1 MEDADY
7 ADPKLDEALAKV
19 GGKMEKTVEWA
30 KAILYDGVERS
41 RGRVS
46 PCESNDI
53 VFLEI
58 ALLCIPL
65 PLRVSVTM
73 KARHELND

>member
-53 VFLEI
+53 VFG
-58 ALLCIPL
+58 
-65 PLRVSVTM
+65 
-73 KARHELND
+73 K